1 MFIFIRVTNCF
12 MVHTYNIHLSLFS
25 LSRAEFFDKDGVMKD
40 IRTIFQ
46 VYSALQDK
54 VQVSTSQ
61 PVHCNVDLNLQ
72 VVCPRNNL
80 FVLIVGCVWR
90 GRTKWAGERENPR
103 RCKQTQA
110 ANCTQET
117 QGSRR
122 GEEYVKFL
130 CQICM
135 FNFLIFVSVL
145 SDFHWPE
152 VLFFLCVSFQGCAR
166 PKTQILVTHRRK
178 TPSLHLLQLWRG

>member
-1 MFIFIRVTNCF
+1 
-12 MVHTYNIHLSLFS
+12 
-25 LSRAEFFDKDGVMKD
+25 MKD

-61 PVHCNVDLNLQ
+61 PVRCNVDLVLL
-72 VVCPRNNL
+72 VVWPLNYL
-80 FVLIVGCVWR
+80 FVLIVGCVWG
-90 GRTKWAGERENPR
+90 GRTKRAGERENPR

-122 GEEYVKFL
+122 GEEYVELFS
-130 CQICM
+130 QICV
-135 FNFLIFVSVL
+135 FNFLIFVL
-145 SDFHWPE
+145 S
-152 VLFFLCVSFQGCAR
+152 L
-166 PKTQILVTHRRK
+166 T
-178 TPSLHLLQLWRG
+178 